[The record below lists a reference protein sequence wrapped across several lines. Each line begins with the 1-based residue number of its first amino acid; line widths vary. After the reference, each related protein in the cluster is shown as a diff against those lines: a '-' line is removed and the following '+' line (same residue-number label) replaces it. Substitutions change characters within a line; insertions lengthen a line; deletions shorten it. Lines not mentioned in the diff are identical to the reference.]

1 MYVNLRSFLK
11 ISSKERENTGKRKFF
26 LQKRVKN
33 YCRGQQN
40 KLFPELLMT
49 QEHTQTKNEE
59 WKLASFMDVSRIL
72 YFKGR
77 QKKDDV
83 LKALIKSIA
92 SDEKFGPEDDIEWGI
107 MHREE
112 LMSTGIGKN
121 IATPHTSIGGIEESC
136 VALAVCPGGIVDY
149 QAQDSLPVKL
159 VFMLVTPRE
168 NSLPRLKLL
177 ACIGNLFYDGR
188 LKTACLAAADPERC
202 FTIIERAQQEI

>member
-26 LQKRVKN
+26 LQKRAKKIR
-33 YCRGQQN
+33 YGAEN

-49 QEHTQTKNEE
+49 QENTQAKNEE

-72 YFKGR
+72 YFRGK

-92 SDEKFGPEDDIEWGI
+92 SAEKFGSEDDIEWGI

-136 VALAVCPGGIVDY
+136 VALAVCPGGIADY

-159 VFMLVTPRE
+159 VFMIVTPRE
-168 NSLPRLKLL
+168 TALPRLKLL
-177 ACIGNLFYDGR
+177 AGIGNLFYDGR
-188 LKTACLAAADPERC
+188 LKTACLAADDPERC
-202 FTIIERAQQEI
+202 YAIIERAQ

>member
-83 LKALIKSIA
+83 L
-92 SDEKFGPEDDIEWGI
+92 
-107 MHREE
+107 
-112 LMSTGIGKN
+112 
-121 IATPHTSIGGIEESC
+121 
-136 VALAVCPGGIVDY
+136 
-149 QAQDSLPVKL
+149 
-159 VFMLVTPRE
+159 
-168 NSLPRLKLL
+168 
-177 ACIGNLFYDGR
+177 
-188 LKTACLAAADPERC
+188 
-202 FTIIERAQQEI
+202 